1 MLHDVSI
8 HYLAERKVREAMGK
22 RFRLP
27 PDTLAITLTD
37 DYNPID
43 FYDAWLKESVRKSI
57 INSTDLDV
65 LIGSE

>member
-1 MLHDVSI
+1 
-8 HYLAERKVREAMGK
+8 MGK